1 MISATTDFSGLL
13 LALESVATQ
22 LAATSRSSSAP
33 RDPLRWR
40 QQHLLWPHMVDYYQK
55 GTGRWKSPSAPQ

>member
-13 LALESVATQ
+13 QALETVATR
-22 LAATSRSSSAP
+22 LAATPLRNSGH

-40 QQHLLWPHMVDYYQK
+40 QPHLLWPHMVHHHQK
-55 GTGRWKSPSAPQ
+55 RTGPWKSPSAPR

>member
-13 LALESVATQ
+13 QALETQ
-22 LAATSRSSSAP
+22 AARLAATSQGSSGP

-40 QQHLLWPHMVDYYQK
+40 QPHLLWPHMVHQHQER
-55 GTGRWKSPSAPQ
+55 TGRWKSPSALR